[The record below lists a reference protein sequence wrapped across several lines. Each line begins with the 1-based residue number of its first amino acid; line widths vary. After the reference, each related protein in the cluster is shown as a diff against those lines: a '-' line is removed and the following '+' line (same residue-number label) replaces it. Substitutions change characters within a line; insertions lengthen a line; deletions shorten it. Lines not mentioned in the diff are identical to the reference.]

1 MGEWSIW
8 ETTVYPPGHL
18 LWVSSSLCPG
28 HQLSSLV
35 QLQRQPALLGQL
47 TMVSHWVLEDVH
59 LYQIRE
65 TQHMTRSRGTSRG
78 KHNESMC
85 TLLG

>member
-1 MGEWSIW
+1 MGNGAHGRLQ
-8 ETTVYPPGHL
+8 YLPGHL
-18 LWVSSSLCPG
+18 VWVSSSLCPG

-59 LYQIRE
+59 LYQ
-65 TQHMTRSRGTSRG
+65 G
-78 KHNESMC
+78 KHN
-85 TLLG
+85 T